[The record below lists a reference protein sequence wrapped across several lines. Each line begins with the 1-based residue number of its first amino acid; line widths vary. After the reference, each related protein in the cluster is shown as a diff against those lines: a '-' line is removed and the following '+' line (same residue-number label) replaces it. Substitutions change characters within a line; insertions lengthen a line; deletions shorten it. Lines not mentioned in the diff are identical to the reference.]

1 MKTCTPWG
9 HLDFGDVRVWVG
21 AGLGPGKSRG
31 HGALVDVWVVVE
43 RG

>member
-9 HLDFGDVRVWVG
+9 HLDSVDVRVWVG
-21 AGLGPGKSRG
+21 AGPGPGESRG

-43 RG
+43 RD